1 MKSKTPG
8 AGGLLPSRRAFLR
21 GAAGATVALPFL
33 ESMPE
38 RSPWAADDKPVF
50 GFFICAVQGVVRSS
64 FFPDA
69 TGPLTAAGLAAAG
82 KATSQLASH
91 ADNLLFLSGVN
102 WAVNSQSDSHI
113 EGLCTSLTAKAA
125 FRDPSSSSN
134 FSVAG
139 SASADTYIAARVHP
153 GKDPLALYAGSL
165 QSFGAQRLSWLQAG
179 KLTPVINNPYTLY
192 LQLMGLAGPDGGMT
206 PDDRRTAQLLLAS
219 RKSVHDLVRDELTTL
234 MQHPRLSAADRQRLQ
249 LHFDAI
255 RDAEKTMTGMAGDAM
270 DACSS
275 LGLDVTTLEALSAYK
290 YDSRRTDEIV
300 RLHMS
305 LVAMAFAC
313 NFRRA
318 ASLQWGD
325 PYDHTIYDV
334 PSNADRK
341 WAFTYISHR
350 LQSDSAVGSDFGDPL
365 AAQAHAEID
374 VVRMKT
380 LAAGLDH
387 FRARGLA
394 DHCFV
399 MWTNH
404 YAEGPSHSFRNIPH
418 IIWGNAGG
426 ALKQGQYLDANGATN
441 SPLLTTLIN
450 AAVADTHTTVNDFGD
465 GTGAMLDVIR
475 K

>member
-1 MKSKTPG
+1 MKSVKRG
-8 AGGLLPSRRAFLR
+8 AGRLLPSRRAFLR

-38 RSPWAADDKPVF
+38 RSPWAADSDKPVF
-50 GFFICAVQGVVRSS
+50 GFFICAVGGVVRSS

-69 TGPLTAAGLAAAG
+69 KGPLTAAGLAAAG

-91 ADNLLFLSGVN
+91 ADNLLFLSGVD
-102 WAVNSQSDSHI
+102 WAARVMSDSHI
-113 EGLCTSLTAKAA
+113 EGLCVALTAKQP
-125 FRDPSSSSN
+125 FRSASSS
-134 FSVAG
+134 FAVGA

-153 GKDPLALYAGSL
+153 GKDPLALYAGNL
-165 QSFGAQRLSWLQAG
+165 QSFGGQRLSYALAG
-179 KLTPVINNPYTLY
+179 QLTPVINNPYTLY

-255 RDAEKTMTGMAGDAM
+255 RDAEKTMTGMAGDAV

-275 LGLDVTTLEALSAYK
+275 LGLDVTALEALSAYK
-290 YDSRRTDEIV
+290 YDSHRTDEIV

-325 PYDHTIYDV
+325 PYDRTVYDV

-341 WAFTYISHR
+341 WIFAFISHR
-350 LQSDSAVGSDFGDPL
+350 LQSDGAVGSDSGDPL

-404 YAEGPSHSFRNIPH
+404 YAEGPSHSFRDVPH
-418 IIWGNAGG
+418 IIWGN

-441 SPLLTTLIN
+441 SPLLNTLIN
-450 AAVADTHTTVNDFGD
+450 AAVKDTHTTVTDFGD

-475 K
+475 A

>member
-1 MKSKTPG
+1 MKSVKSG
-8 AGGLLPSRRAFLR
+8 AGRLLPSRRAFLR

-38 RSPWAADDKPVF
+38 RSPWAADGDKPVF
-50 GFFICAVQGVVRSS
+50 GFFICAVGGVVRSS

-102 WAVNSQSDSHI
+102 WAANSMSDSHI
-113 EGLCTSLTAKAA
+113 EGLCISLTAKAP
-125 FRDPSSSSN
+125 FRDQSSS
-134 FSVAG
+134 FALG
-139 SASADTYIAARVHP
+139 ASASADTYIAARVHR
-153 GKDPLALYAGSL
+153 GKDPLALYAGNT
-165 QSFGAQRLSWLQAG
+165 QSFGGQRLSWAQAG
-179 KLTPVINNPYTLY
+179 QLTPVMTNPYTLY

-206 PDDRRTAQLLLAS
+206 ADDRRTAQLLLAS

-255 RDAEKTMTGMAGDAM
+255 RDAEKTMTGMAGDAL

-275 LGLDVTTLEALSAYK
+275 LGLDVTTLEALSTYK
-290 YDSRRTDEIV
+290 YDAHRTDEIV

-325 PYDHTIYDV
+325 PYDRTVYDV

-341 WAFTYISHR
+341 WIFAFISHR
-350 LQSDSAVGSDFGDPL
+350 LMSDGASGSDFGDPL

-394 DHCFV
+394 DQCFV

-426 ALKQGQYLDANGATN
+426 ALKQGQYLDANGTTN

-450 AAVADTHTTVNDFGD
+450 AAVKDTHTTVTDFGD
-465 GTGAMLDVIR
+465 GTGAMLDIIR
-475 K
+475 A